1 MEEQLHSLG
10 FTVNCIIYWNTLYIQ
25 EGIKQLK
32 KEGMIITDEDI
43 QRLSPLLTE
52 HINFMGKYTFQHNEA
67 VKNGELRPLYLDER
81 QLLNVRVLKRRNFS
95 YR

>member
-32 KEGMIITDEDI
+32 KEGMIITDKDI

-67 VKNGELRPLYLDER
+67 VKNGELLPLYLDER
-81 QLLNVRVLKRRNFS
+81 
-95 YR
+95 

>member
-1 MEEQLHSLG
+1 MEEQLHSLD

-25 EGIKQLK
+25 EETKQSE

-67 VKNGELRPLYLDER
+67 AKNGGLRPLYLD
-81 QLLNVRVLKRRNFS
+81 KR
-95 YR
+95 